1 MPNEI
6 VFALIHGQIES
17 EERMK
22 IINIF
27 NSNENVNG
35 DLITILC
42 LSKASVEGINI
53 KHIRKVHIM
62 EA

>member
-1 MPNEI
+1 MI
-6 VFALIHGQIES
+6 YALIHGQIES
-17 EERMK
+17 VDRMA

-27 NSNENVNG
+27 NSSGNVNG
-35 DLITILC
+35 DLITVLC

-53 KHIRKVHIM
+53 KYVRKVHIM

>member
-1 MPNEI
+1 M
-6 VFALIHGQIES
+6 A
-17 EERMK
+17 

-27 NSNENVNG
+27 NSSGNVNG
-35 DLITILC
+35 DIITVLC

-53 KHIRKVHIM
+53 QYVRKIHIM